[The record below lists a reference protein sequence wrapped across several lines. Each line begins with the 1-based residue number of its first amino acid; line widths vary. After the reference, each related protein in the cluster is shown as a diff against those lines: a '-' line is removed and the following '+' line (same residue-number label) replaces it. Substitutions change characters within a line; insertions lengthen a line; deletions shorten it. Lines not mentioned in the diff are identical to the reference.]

1 MIKYAQKFLRTH
13 SWFVAIFQAGLI
25 AFSLVLAWLL
35 RFDYSLPDRR
45 SLLLALAILI
55 PIRLAAIWRF
65 GLLHGWWKY
74 TGASDVLD
82 VLKAVTIGSAVSV
95 LTIHYLLGLHG
106 FPRSV
111 YVLEPVLTAGLLIGV
126 RVFSRLVAESVRQDL
141 VSARKI
147 MLIGAGVAAQTVI
160 HELKRPKSGYAIVG
174 CLDDDSSKEGVKIG
188 GVPVLGNLD
197 KLADMVD
204 RYVPDEVL
212 IAVPSA
218 SGHQMKRF
226 VEICERAQVK
236 FRTVPALRDVI
247 HGEIAVSQFRD
258 VRVEDLLGRNPVEID
273 LQSVKDGIK
282 NRVVMVTGAA
292 GSIGSE
298 MCRQILEYA
307 PAGLLCVD
315 QNETGMFYL
324 ERELGSTRNNC
335 PQVFVV
341 TDVGD
346 SDRMRKLFI
355 EYRPEVV
362 FHAAAY
368 KHVPMMES
376 NVGTAVRNNVFTLLD
391 LLQVAEENGCTG
403 FVLIS
408 SDKAVNPTSTMGATK
423 RLGELIISHRHSD
436 KMRCV
441 AVRFGNVLGSCGS
454 VIPVL
459 QEQLRNGRPLTITH
473 PEMKRFFMT
482 IREAVSLV
490 LQGFAIGD
498 QGDVLVLD
506 MGTPVSIVELARTL
520 IQLSGKKE
528 EEVEIEFT
536 GMRPGEKLIE
546 ELFYPEEVVRDTSC
560 PKIKKARNVLCGW
573 GELEAQLD
581 DLRATLYVDGAGP
594 IRAKIKQIIPEY
606 SYPAA
611 EVCPFPKESQELRK
625 SAMGA

>member
-1 MIKYAQKFLRTH
+1 
-13 SWFVAIFQAGLI
+13 VAIFQAGLI
-25 AFSLVLAWLL
+25 AFSLLLAWLL

-82 VLKAVTIGSAVSV
+82 VLKAVSIGSIVFV
-95 LTIHYLLGLHG
+95 LTVHYLLGLHG

-141 VSARKI
+141 VSAKKI
-147 MLIGAGVAAQTVI
+147 MLIGAGVAAQTII
-160 HELKRPKSGYAIVG
+160 HELKRPKSGYAVVG
-174 CLDDDSSKEGVKIG
+174 CLDDDPSKVGMKIG
-188 GVPVLGNLD
+188 GAPVLGIVD
-197 KLADMVD
+197 KLLDMVG

-218 SGHQMKRF
+218 SNRQMQRF
-226 VEICERAQVK
+226 VEVCERAQVK

-247 HGEIAVSQFRD
+247 HGKVAVSQFRD
-258 VRVEDLLGRNPVEID
+258 VRVEDLLGRDPVDLD
-273 LQSVKDGIK
+273 LQSVKDGIT

-298 MCRQILEYA
+298 LCRQILEYA

-324 ERELGSTRNNC
+324 ERELSSCRNNC

-341 TDVGD
+341 ADVGD
-346 SDRMRKLFI
+346 SERMQKLFI
-355 EYRPEVV
+355 EHKPEVV

-376 NVGTAVRNNVFTLLD
+376 NVGTAVRNNVFALLD
-391 LLQVAEENGCTG
+391 LLQVAEENGCKG

-423 RLGELIISHRHSD
+423 RLGELIIAHRHSN

-459 QEQLRNGRPLTITH
+459 QEQLRTGRPLTITH

-490 LQGFAIGD
+490 LQAFAIGD

-506 MGTPVSIVELARTL
+506 MGTPVSILELARTL

-528 EEVEIEFT
+528 DEVEIEFT
-536 GMRPGEKLIE
+536 GMRPGEKLFE

-573 GELEAQLD
+573 GELEAQLN
-581 DLRATLYVDGAGP
+581 DLRATLYVDGASP

-606 SYPAA
+606 SYYAA
-611 EVCPFPKESQELRK
+611 EVCPFPEESQELRK

>member
-1 MIKYAQKFLRTH
+1 MISLDQSMFLN
-13 SWFVAIFQAGLI
+13 
-25 AFSLVLAWLL
+25 LL
-35 RFDYSLPDRR
+35 FTS
-45 SLLLALAILI
+45 
-55 PIRLAAIWRF
+55 
-65 GLLHGWWKY
+65 
-74 TGASDVLD
+74 
-82 VLKAVTIGSAVSV
+82 
-95 LTIHYLLGLHG
+95 
-106 FPRSV
+106 
-111 YVLEPVLTAGLLIGV
+111 GLLIGV
-126 RVFSRLVAESVRQDL
+126 RIFSRLVAEAVRQNLDSAKRVML
-141 VSARKI
+141 V
-147 MLIGAGVAAQTVI
+147 GAGVAAQTVI
-160 HELKRPKSGYAIVG
+160 HELKRPKSGYAVVG
-174 CLDDDSSKEGVKIG
+174 CLDDDPSKAGVKIG
-188 GVPVLGNLD
+188 GVPVLGTWITCRRLPIEYSP
-197 KLADMVD
+197 A
-204 RYVPDEVL
+204 EVL

-218 SGHQMKRF
+218 SGKQMQRF
-226 VEICERAQVK
+226 VEACERAQVK

-247 HGEIAVSQFRD
+247 HGKVAVSQFRN
-258 VRVEDLLGRNPVEID
+258 VRVEDLLGRDPVDID
-273 LQSVKDGIK
+273 LQSVKDGIT

-298 MCRQILEYA
+298 LCRQILEYA

-324 ERELGSTRNNC
+324 ERELSLAHNNC
-335 PQVFVV
+335 PQNFVV
-341 TDVGD
+341 ADVGD
-346 SDRMRKLFI
+346 SERMQKLFI
-355 EYRPEVV
+355 EHRPEVV

-376 NVGTAVRNNVFTLLD
+376 NVGTAVRNNVFALLD
-391 LLQVAEENGCTG
+391 LLQVAEENGCKG

-423 RLGELIISHRHSD
+423 RLGELIISHRHSH

-459 QEQLRNGRPLTITH
+459 QEQLRTGKPLTITH

-490 LQGFAIGD
+490 LQAFAIGD

-506 MGTPVSIVELARTL
+506 MGTPVKIVELARTL

-528 EEVEIEFT
+528 DEVEIEFT
-536 GMRPGEKLIE
+536 GMRPGEKLFE

-560 PKIKKARNVLCGW
+560 PKIKKARNVVCGW

-581 DLRATLYVDGAGP
+581 DLRATLYVDGASP

-606 SYPAA
+606 SYYSA
-611 EVCPFPKESQELRK
+611 EVCPFPDEGQELRK

>member
-13 SWFVAIFQAGLI
+13 SWFVAIVQAALI
-25 AFSLVLAWLL
+25 CFSLVLAWLL
-35 RFDYSLPDRR
+35 RFDYSLPDRKT
-45 SLLLALAILI
+45 LLLALSILI
-55 PIRLAAIWRF
+55 PIRMIAIWRF

-74 TGASDVLD
+74 TGASDILD
-82 VLKAVTIGSAVSV
+82 VLRAVSIGSIVFV
-95 LTIHYLLGLHG
+95 ITVHYLLGLHE

-126 RVFSRLVAESVRQDL
+126 RVLSRLVAESVRQDL

-147 MLIGAGVAAQTVI
+147 ILIGAGVAAQTVI

-174 CLDDDSSKEGVKIG
+174 CLDDDLSKVGMKIG
-188 GVPVLGNLD
+188 GVLVLGVVD
-197 KLADMVD
+197 KLPVMIE
-204 RYVPDEVL
+204 RYQPDEVL

-218 SGHQMKRF
+218 SNRQMQRF
-226 VEICERAQVK
+226 VEVCERAQVK

-247 HGEIAVSQFRD
+247 HGKVAVSQFRN
-258 VRVEDLLGRNPVEID
+258 VRVEDLLGRDPVDVD
-273 LQSVKDGIK
+273 LQSVKDSIT

-298 MCRQILEYA
+298 LCRQIMEYA
-307 PAGLLCVD
+307 PAGLLCID

-324 ERELGSTRNNC
+324 ERELSSCRNNC
-335 PQVFVV
+335 AQVFVV
-341 TDVGD
+341 ADVGD
-346 SDRMRKLFI
+346 SERMQKLFI

-376 NVGTAVRNNVFTLLD
+376 NVGTAVRNNVFALLD
-391 LLQVAEENGCTG
+391 LLQVAEDNRCKG

-423 RLGELIISHRHSD
+423 RLGELIISHRNSN

-459 QEQLRNGRPLTITH
+459 QEQLRSGRALTITH

-490 LQGFAIGD
+490 LQAFAIGD

-506 MGTPVSIVELARTL
+506 MGTPVSILQLARTL

-528 EEVEIEFT
+528 DEVEIKFT
-536 GMRPGEKLIE
+536 GMRPGEKLFE
-546 ELFYPEEVVRDTSC
+546 ELFYPEEVVRDTAC
-560 PKIKKARNVLCGW
+560 PKIKKASNVLCGW
-573 GELEAQLD
+573 GELEAKLD

-606 SYPAA
+606 SYHPP
-611 EVCPFPKESQELRK
+611 EVCLFPEGSHELRK

>member
-13 SWFVAIFQAGLI
+13 SWFVAIVQAALI
-25 AFSLVLAWLL
+25 CFSLVLAWLL
-35 RFDYSLPDRR
+35 RFDYSLPDRKT
-45 SLLLALAILI
+45 LLLALSILI
-55 PIRLAAIWRF
+55 PIRMIAIWRF

-74 TGASDVLD
+74 TGASDILD
-82 VLKAVTIGSAVSV
+82 VLRAVSIGSIVFV
-95 LTIHYLLGLHG
+95 VTVHYLLGLHD

-126 RVFSRLVAESVRQDL
+126 RVLSRLVAESVRQDL

-160 HELKRPKSGYAIVG
+160 HELKRPKSGYAVIG
-174 CLDDDSSKEGVKIG
+174 CLDDDLSKVGMKIG
-188 GVPVLGNLD
+188 GVLVLGVVD
-197 KLADMVD
+197 KLPAMVE
-204 RYVPDEVL
+204 RYQPDEVL

-218 SGHQMKRF
+218 SNRQMQRF
-226 VEICERAQVK
+226 VEVCERAQVK

-247 HGEIAVSQFRD
+247 HGKVAVSQFRN
-258 VRVEDLLGRNPVEID
+258 VRVEDLLGRDPVDVD
-273 LQSVKDGIK
+273 LQSVKDSIT

-298 MCRQILEYA
+298 LCRQIMEYA
-307 PAGLLCVD
+307 PAGLLCID

-324 ERELGSTRNNC
+324 ERELSSCRNNC
-335 PQVFVV
+335 AQVFVV
-341 TDVGD
+341 ADVGD
-346 SDRMRKLFI
+346 SERMQKLFI

-376 NVGTAVRNNVFTLLD
+376 NVGTAVRNNVFALLD
-391 LLQVAEENGCTG
+391 LLQVAEDNRCKG

-423 RLGELIISHRHSD
+423 RLGELIISHRNSN

-459 QEQLRNGRPLTITH
+459 QEQLRSGRALTITH

-490 LQGFAIGD
+490 LQAFAIGD

-506 MGTPVSIVELARTL
+506 MGTPVSILQLARTL

-528 EEVEIEFT
+528 DEVEIKFT
-536 GMRPGEKLIE
+536 GMRPGEKLFE
-546 ELFYPEEVVRDTSC
+546 ELFYPEEVVRDTAC
-560 PKIKKARNVLCGW
+560 PKIKKASNVLCGW
-573 GELEAQLD
+573 GELEAKLD

-606 SYPAA
+606 SYHPP
-611 EVCPFPKESQELRK
+611 EVFPFPEGSHELRK

>member
-1 MIKYAQKFLRTH
+1 MITYAQAFLRKH
-13 SWFVAIFQAGLI
+13 SWFVAIFQAVLI
-25 AFSLVLAWLL
+25 VFSMVLAWLL
-35 RFDYSLPDRR
+35 RFDYSLPDRKT
-45 SLLLALAILI
+45 LFLALPVLI
-55 PIRLAAIWRF
+55 AIRLVAMWRF
-65 GLLHGWWKY
+65 GLMHGWWKY
-74 TGASDVLD
+74 TGPSDVLD
-82 VLKAVTIGSAVSV
+82 IAKAVSV
-95 LTIHYLLGLHG
+95 GSFAFVLTVHYLIGLHD

-111 YVLEPVLTAGLLIGV
+111 YVLEPLFTSGLLIGV
-126 RVFSRLVAESVRQDL
+126 RIFSRLVAEAVAQNVTSAKRVVL
-141 VSARKI
+141 V
-147 MLIGAGVAAQTVI
+147 GAGVAAQTVI
-160 HELKRPKSGYAIVG
+160 HELKRPKSGYAVIG
-174 CLDDDSSKEGVKIG
+174 CLDDDLSKAGLKIG
-188 GVPVLGNLD
+188 GVPVLGKLD
-197 KLADMVD
+197 DLPAIADQ
-204 RYVPDEVL
+204 YSPTEVL

-218 SGHQMKRF
+218 SGSQMQRF
-226 VEICERAQVK
+226 VELCERAHVK

-247 HGEIAVSQFRD
+247 HGKVAVSQFRN
-258 VRVEDLLGRNPVEID
+258 VRVEDLLGRDPVDID
-273 LQSVKDGIK
+273 LQSVKDGIA

-298 MCRQILEYA
+298 LCRQILEYA

-315 QNETGMFYL
+315 QNETGMFYV
-324 ERELGSTRNNC
+324 ERELSSRTNC
-335 PQVFVV
+335 PKLFVV
-341 TDVGD
+341 ADVGD
-346 SDRMRKLFI
+346 SERMQKLFI
-355 EYRPEVV
+355 EHKPQVV

-376 NVGTAVRNNVFTLLD
+376 NVGTAVKNNVFALLD
-391 LLQVAEENGCTG
+391 LLQVAEENGCKG

-423 RLGELIISHRHSD
+423 RLGELIISHRNSH

-490 LQGFAIGD
+490 LQAFAIGD

-506 MGTPVSIVELARTL
+506 MGTPISILELARTL

-528 EEVEIEFT
+528 EEVEIAFT
-536 GMRPGEKLIE
+536 GVRPGEKLFE
-546 ELFYPEEVVRDTSC
+546 ELFYPEEVVRHTSC

-581 DLRATLYVDGAGP
+581 DLRATLYVDGASP

-606 SYPAA
+606 SYYPQ
-611 EVCPFPKESQELRK
+611 EVCPFPEETQELRK

>member
-1 MIKYAQKFLRTH
+1 
-13 SWFVAIFQAGLI
+13 
-25 AFSLVLAWLL
+25 
-35 RFDYSLPDRR
+35 
-45 SLLLALAILI
+45 
-55 PIRLAAIWRF
+55 
-65 GLLHGWWKY
+65 
-74 TGASDVLD
+74 
-82 VLKAVTIGSAVSV
+82 
-95 LTIHYLLGLHG
+95 
-106 FPRSV
+106 
-111 YVLEPVLTAGLLIGV
+111 
-126 RVFSRLVAESVRQDL
+126 
-141 VSARKI
+141 
-147 MLIGAGVAAQTVI
+147 
-160 HELKRPKSGYAIVG
+160 
-174 CLDDDSSKEGVKIG
+174 
-188 GVPVLGNLD
+188 
-197 KLADMVD
+197 
-204 RYVPDEVL
+204 
-212 IAVPSA
+212 
-218 SGHQMKRF
+218 
-226 VEICERAQVK
+226 
-236 FRTVPALRDVI
+236 
-247 HGEIAVSQFRD
+247 
-258 VRVEDLLGRNPVEID
+258 
-273 LQSVKDGIK
+273 
-282 NRVVMVTGAA
+282 
-292 GSIGSE
+292 
-298 MCRQILEYA
+298 
-307 PAGLLCVD
+307 
-315 QNETGMFYL
+315 L

-341 TDVGD
+341 ADVGD

-355 EYRPEVV
+355 EHRPEVV

-581 DLRATLYVDGAGP
+581 DLRATLYVDGASP

-611 EVCPFPKESQELRK
+611 EVCPFPEESQELRK